1 MANAMTRKHFEELA
15 YAINWNSENLDE
27 ALRTVSIIEDALS
40 HCSGLTPN
48 GNRRF
53 DTERFR
59 KAATKRFTHD

>member
-1 MANAMTRKHFEELA
+1 MTKKHFEEIA
-15 YAINWNSENLDE
+15 HAINWNSESLDE

-59 KAATKRFTHD
+59 KAATERFTDA